1 MQSYFEIC
9 KSKCPS
15 IFIHIR
21 SLLSEN
27 HETRYFVGFRILEIF
42 WRKIRTYTLCI
53 ILLVVYEIRH
63 NFMFTE
69 TYQYST
75 NWEKITTSN
84 LKFIH
89 LLNEYKEDQKLLL
102 IEL

>member
-1 MQSYFEIC
+1 M
-9 KSKCPS
+9 
-15 IFIHIR
+15 
-21 SLLSEN
+21 
-27 HETRYFVGFRILEIF
+27 
-42 WRKIRTYTLCI
+42 
-53 ILLVVYEIRH
+53 VYEIRH

-75 NWEKITTSN
+75 KWEKITISN